1 MATTTKKT
9 VKKATVAKAT
19 TKSAVKKEAPV
30 KVVKVTK
37 PPVTKATAKV
47 VKSEQPVV
55 LTPVKKAAKK
65 ENQLTVDILGTD
77 GKVVGSHNL
86 ATAVFGV
93 KINKQLIAQA
103 VRVYLANQRQGNA
116 STKTRG
122 EVTGSTR
129 KIYRQKGTGRA
140 RHGGIR
146 APIFVGGGVAWGPR
160 PHDFNLS
167 LPQKMKQL
175 ALASALS
182 SKAHDQEVKI
192 VEGLEKLEGKT
203 KKMVGALANLKLKT
217 ENIKKNPK
225 ILLIINDGATSTIR
239 AARNIDRVTITSAS
253 RVNVYD
259 VLTTKHVV
267 FTKEAVENLEE
278 RFKV

>member
-1 MATTTKKT
+1 MVQEKTKVIKAKVASVKSSVKVAKKSVAKKT
-9 VKKATVAKAT
+9 ATVKT
-19 TKSAVKKEAPV
+19 S
-30 KVVKVTK
+30 K
-37 PPVTKATAKV
+37 PTTAKV
-47 VKSEQPVV
+47 VNSEAPVAS
-55 LTPVKKAAKK
+55 PVKKTTKK
-65 ENQLTVDILGTD
+65 DNNLILDVFGVD
-77 GKVVGSHNL
+77 GKVVGSHSL
-86 ATAVFGV
+86 AATVFGV

-160 PHDFNLS
+160 PHNFNLS

-182 SKAHDQEVKI
+182 AKVQDQEVKI
-192 VEGLEKLEGKT
+192 VSGMEKLDGKT
-203 KKMVGALANLKLKT
+203 KSMVGTLQNLELRIKNQESREKT
-217 ENIKKNPK
+217 PK
-225 ILLIINDGATSTIR
+225 VLLVINDGATSVIR
-239 AARNIDRVTITSAS
+239 AARNIDRITITAAS
-253 RVNVYD
+253 RLNVYD
-259 VLTTKHVV
+259 VLTTKQVLFSKDALESLEKR
-267 FTKEAVENLEE
+267 FTI
-278 RFKV
+278 